1 MCPWR
6 DQPNII
12 NRGQSHRE
20 HNWQA
25 PACVYCEDDA
35 VLRWAMAALWLGL
48 QGTYG
53 VEIKP
58 LLVATTKRLPQR
70 TIESTLPTL
79 GTVCPSVTFQTPL
92 GPSNTA
98 VPLTTSRSVQPSIVA
113 GLVSGV
119 GVRCFVASSFTLA
132 PVKVVCRGATVESL
146 LASRDRGAVLT
157 EVVEAEATF
166 GFCGIAASAF
176 RAISPTVVSCI

>member
-1 MCPWR
+1 M
-6 DQPNII
+6 
-12 NRGQSHRE
+12 RGIA
-20 HNWQA
+20 A
-25 PACVYCEDDA
+25 P
-35 VLRWAMAALWLGL
+35 WLGL

-70 TIESTLPTL
+70 TIESTLPTP

-98 VPLTTSRSVQPSIVA
+98 VPLTTSRSVQPSIVS

-119 GVRCFVASSFTLA
+119 GVRCFVVRTSFTLA

-157 EVVEAEATF
+157 DVVETEATL
-166 GFCGIAASAF
+166 GFCGVAASAF
-176 RAISPTVVSCI
+176 RAISDFIELGAKLQLTFGSDA